1 MAPNWFIA
9 FPMQV
14 EGLHFAG
21 EPPPRVRLFAMAD
34 LHCTLGF
41 LGSVAETDARRAWGR
56 VHDLVNSEAVAG
68 SFTEVKP
75 LGNARKPSALS
86 AMVGEGR
93 MPLCAMINQARAP
106 LLEAA
111 GAPPDER
118 SPLPHMTLARIQR
131 RASST
136 ERKAALGWAQSLE
149 LADASF
155 VAASV
160 ALYTWADDR
169 RDRLFQIVEQRSLG
183 S

>member
-14 EGLHFAG
+14 EGLRLAL
-21 EPPPRVRLFAMAD
+21 EPPRVRIFVTAD

-136 ERKAALGWAQSLE
+136 ERKAALGWARSLE
-149 LADASF
+149 LADVSF

>member
-1 MAPNWFIA
+1 
-9 FPMQV
+9 MQV
-14 EGLHFAG
+14 EGLRLVL
-21 EPPPRVRLFAMAD
+21 EPPRLRVFVTAD

-41 LGSVAETDARRAWGR
+41 LGSVAEANARHAWSR
-56 VHDLVNSEAVAG
+56 IPDLLNSEAVGG
-68 SFTEVKP
+68 SFAEVKP
-75 LGNARKPSALS
+75 LGNPRKPSALS

-93 MPLCAMINQARAP
+93 APLCAMIDHARAP

-118 SPLPHMTLARIQR
+118 PPLPHMTIARIQR
-131 RASST
+131 RASSA
-136 ERKAALGWAQSLE
+136 ERKAALRWAQSLD

-155 VAASV
+155 VAEAV

-169 RDRLFQIVEQRSLG
+169 RERLFQIVEQRSLG